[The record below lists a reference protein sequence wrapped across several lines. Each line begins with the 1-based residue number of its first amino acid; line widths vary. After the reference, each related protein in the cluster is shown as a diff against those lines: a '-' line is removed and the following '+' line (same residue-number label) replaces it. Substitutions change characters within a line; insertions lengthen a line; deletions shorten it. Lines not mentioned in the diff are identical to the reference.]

1 MSGSPE
7 HDDEFVRLMKELPFD
22 DAPSRVHRESLH
34 RDVMSRFDRA
44 QSLKA
49 DSLGELHIPRKN
61 MLLRADLRWVG
72 LAAICLLVSIAWLM
86 IPRHQSPAVT
96 FRSLTTALVD
106 AKTARFQ
113 IEVKQGSIPEQ
124 VVKAFY
130 QAPGRFRQEASQNG
144 EVSIS
149 ILDETQGK
157 RVTLFPATKTA
168 VVMNKTG
175 PMDQPLADA
184 FFQLRE
190 FVSQNRDLNSSSFRM
205 VGTRQIDGKLA
216 VGFVSD
222 TTFGECTLWG
232 DPRTGHPL
240 RIEVVGKVSRQQSI
254 MREFEFDV
262 ALDESLFGLAPPE
275 GYKIE
280 VDHQTE

>member
-22 DAPSRVHRESLH
+22 DAPSRVHREGLH
-34 RDVMSRFDRA
+34 RDGMSRFDRA
-44 QSLKA
+44 QALKT

-86 IPRHQSPAVT
+86 IPRHRSPAVA
-96 FRSLTTALVD
+96 FRSLSTALVD

-113 IEVKQGSIPEQ
+113 IEVKQDLLPEH

-130 QAPGRFRQEASQNG
+130 QAPGRIRQEVSQDG

-149 ILDETQGK
+149 ILDEPKGK
-157 RVTLFPATKTA
+157 RVTLFPTTKTA
-168 VVMNKTG
+168 VVMNTTG
-175 PMDQPLADA
+175 PMDPPLADA
-184 FFQLRE
+184 YFQLRE
-190 FVSQNRDLNSSSFRM
+190 FLSRNRDLNSSSFRT
-205 VGTRQIDGKLA
+205 VGTRQIDGTLA

-222 TTFGECTLWG
+222 TAFGECTLWG

-240 RIEVVGKVSRQQSI
+240 RIDVVWKVSRQQTI
-254 MREFEFDV
+254 MREFEFNI
-262 ALDESLFGLAPPE
+262 ALEESLFDLAPPQ

-280 VDHQTE
+280 VDLGTE

>member
-7 HDDEFVRLMKELPFD
+7 HDDDFVRLMKELPFD

-44 QSLKA
+44 QALKT
-49 DSLGELHIPRKN
+49 DSLVELRIPRKN

-72 LAAICLLVSIAWLM
+72 LAAICLLISIAWPM
-86 IPRHQSPAVT
+86 IPRHQSPELV

-113 IEVKQGSIPEQ
+113 IEVKKDLLPDQ

-130 QAPGRFRQEASQNG
+130 RAPGRIRHEISQNG

-149 ILDETQGK
+149 ILDEPKGK
-157 RVTLFPATKTA
+157 RVTLFPSTKTA
-168 VVMNKTG
+168 IVMNTTS
-175 PMDQPLADA
+175 PTDQPLAGA

-190 FVSQNRDLNSSSFRM
+190 FLSRSRDLNSSSFRK

-240 RIEVVGKVSRQQSI
+240 RIEIVWKDSRQQTI
-254 MREFEFDV
+254 IRELEFNI
-262 ALDESLFGLAPPE
+262 ALEESLFDLAPPQ

-280 VDHQTE
+280 GGLGTE